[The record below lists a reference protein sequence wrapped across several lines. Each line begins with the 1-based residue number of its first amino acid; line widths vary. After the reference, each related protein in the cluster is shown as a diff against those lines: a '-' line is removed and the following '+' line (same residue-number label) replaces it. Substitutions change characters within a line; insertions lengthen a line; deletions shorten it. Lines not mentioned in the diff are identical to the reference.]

1 MAWGLSETGF
11 NRPNQAELQ
20 EEVNRYFRESFGDD
34 VNLSS
39 KSPDGILAGLISWLA
54 AKQYELAEDVYHSGH
69 PSEAEGVQLDYL
81 TVSFKTSRNPEQYA
95 EDIVEIEGTPN
106 FTIDSGTRYE
116 TETGVE
122 FATKTDVTLNAEG
135 KGTVEVVALT
145 AGITGNVDPGTIT
158 VQSEPSADVLS
169 ITNINGATGGR
180 DKETDEEL
188 RARLTDSSASSGS
201 GTVSAILASVLNVK
215 NVRSANI
222 IVNNS
227 AATVNGQPPHSN
239 QVFALGGNGQE
250 IADTLMNHFTGIQ
263 FYGTQTYTVR
273 DIGGSPHTIGYTPAT
288 AVNIY
293 TDITVTTDN
302 TFENSGINQIK
313 DAVVK
318 VIGGTATDGTIYAGL
333 SMGDDVIYSR
343 ILSTVMSITGV
354 TDATVKI
361 GKAEASKGTSNITIS
376 PSEVAQVSAN
386 IIAVTATA

>member
-11 NRPNQAELQ
+11 NRPNQADLK
-20 EEVNRYFRESFGDD
+20 EEVDQYFKESFGDD

-39 KSPDGILAGLISWLA
+39 KSPDGILSALISYLA

-81 TVSFKTSRNPEQYA
+81 TGFFNTSRNPEQYA
-95 EDIVEIEGTPN
+95 EDVVEIEGTPN
-106 FTIDSGTRYE
+106 FTIDAGTRYE
-116 TETGVE
+116 TEAGVE
-122 FATKTDVTLNAEG
+122 FAIKTDLTLDSLG

-145 AGITGNVDPGTIT
+145 PGITGNVDPGTIT
-158 VQSEPSADVLS
+158 VQSEPSADVFNV
-169 ITNINGATGGR
+169 TNINGATGGR

-188 RARLTDSSASSGS
+188 RARLIDSSSNIGS
-201 GTVSAILASVLNVK
+201 GTVSAILSSVLNVK

-222 IVNNS
+222 IINNS
-227 AATVNGQPPHSN
+227 DSPMNGQPPHSN

-263 FYGTQTYTVR
+263 FYGTNTFIVK
-273 DIGGSPHTIGYTPAT
+273 DIAGNPHTIGYTPAT

-318 VIGGTATDGTIYAGL
+318 AIGGTAADGTIYAGL

-343 ILSTVMSITGV
+343 ILSKIMGITGV
-354 TDATVKI
+354 IDATVNI
-361 GKAEASKGTSNITIS
+361 GRSSVEKGTSNITIS
-376 PSEVAQVSAN
+376 PSEVAQVSAS
-386 IIAVTATA
+386 IIAVTVSA